1 MTRKE
6 LNKPITPLNE
16 LEEIIN
22 DYEKLDIT
30 DVEDSL
36 NELVEWGE
44 LANDKAQELLKFFVK
59 SRVLKYRKK
68 QLKPEENVLEFLEIM
83 YQESIHCMYNMMTHR
98 EEIICDKWHSQEV
111 IGLAEEQRIYKVEEV
126 LKKYRR
132 SGFF

>member
-59 SRVLKYRKK
+59 SRVLKYR
-68 QLKPEENVLEFLEIM
+68 P
-83 YQESIHCMYNMMTHR
+83 
-98 EEIICDKWHSQEV
+98 SQ
-111 IGLAEEQRIYKVEEV
+111 IP
-126 LKKYRR
+126 
-132 SGFF
+132 SP